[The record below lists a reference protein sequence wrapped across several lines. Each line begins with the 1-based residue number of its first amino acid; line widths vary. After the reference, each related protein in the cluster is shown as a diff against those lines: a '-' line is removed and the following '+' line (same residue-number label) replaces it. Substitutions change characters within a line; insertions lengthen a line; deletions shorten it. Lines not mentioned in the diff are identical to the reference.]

1 MKIFITGGSGFIG
14 SNLTDKLL
22 ERGDEI
28 LVIDNYETGRKDNLK
43 PHKNLTII
51 ENTITNVELV
61 TNLMK
66 NFLPDVVIHAAAS
79 YKDPSNWINDANTNA
94 LGTAIIVQTMK
105 NLDLKRLIYFQTA
118 LCYGV
123 NPIEQPITLNHPLLP
138 GNSSYSISKTAGE
151 MYIELSGIDYVTF
164 RLANGYG
171 PRNISGPLP
180 TFYHR
185 LTNNKT
191 CFIMNTKRDFI
202 YIDDLVD
209 CVIIAIDG
217 KGKGAYHISSG
228 TDYSIKT
235 LFDETLNALNIK
247 LDNPVEVKEP
257 SSDDAPSILLDPT
270 RTYEDFNWKVTTS
283 LKEGIKK
290 TIEYYKKYGI
300 NETYTHLNIKKV

>member
-123 NPIEQPITLNHPLLP
+123 NPIEQPITLNHPLFP
-138 GNSSYSISKTAGE
+138 GNSSYSISKTTGE

-185 LTNNKT
+185 LTNNKA